1 MESNYI
7 QIRQFR
13 VDIEKRFAYSEY
25 SIDYFEFMKEYVV
38 LEVEMNCNSYE
49 TTTLLELHLNSWLK
63 KYFIRKLFERV
74 FVLMC
79 KLIFILKIF
88 VL

>member
-38 LEVEMNCNSYE
+38 LEVEMN
-49 TTTLLELHLNSWLK
+49 
-63 KYFIRKLFERV
+63 
-74 FVLMC
+74 
-79 KLIFILKIF
+79 
-88 VL
+88 